1 MKNITEFNNSW
12 VTTERPNNL
21 QKNEFHYNYPQLEMT
36 MDNFL
41 NYITKNLDPEEVDIW
56 FKVNN
61 IIPEKMELYYDLSHT
76 LFILIKKTYLG
87 NSESTSETKV
97 EMTEEDNLK
106 HFEWCW
112 KKTIEN
118 FRKENINF
126 QEEGEHHD
134 YFLSLFNEIYYK
146 QQREAF
152 RDSIDV
158 FFVDLFNREKPFTQ
172 VDLDLIYNIYKTL
185 DKNLIL

>member
-1 MKNITEFNNSW
+1 
-12 VTTERPNNL
+12 
-21 QKNEFHYNYPQLEMT
+21 MT

-61 IIPEKMELYYDLSHT
+61 IIPEKMELYYDLAHS
-76 LFILIKKTYLG
+76 LYLLIKKTYLG
-87 NSESTSETKV
+87 DTENNLETKV
-97 EMTEEDNLK
+97 EMNEEENLL
-106 HFEWCW
+106 HFNWCW

-118 FRKENINF
+118 FKKENVNF
-126 QEEGEHHD
+126 EIDGEHHE
-134 YFLSLFNEIYYK
+134 YLYSLFSEIYYN
-146 QQREAF
+146 QRKGDL
-152 RDSIDV
+152 RNSIDV
-158 FFVDLFNREKPFTQ
+158 FFVDLFSREKPFTQ

>member
-1 MKNITEFNNSW
+1 
-12 VTTERPNNL
+12 
-21 QKNEFHYNYPQLEMT
+21 MT

-61 IIPEKMELYYDLSHT
+61 IIPEKMELYYDLAHS
-76 LFILIKKTYLG
+76 LYLLIKKTYLG
-87 NSESTSETKV
+87 DTENNLETKV
-97 EMTEEDNLK
+97 EMNEEENLL
-106 HFEWCW
+106 HFNWCW

-118 FRKENINF
+118 FKKENVNF
-126 QEEGEHHD
+126 EIDGEHHE
-134 YFLSLFNEIYYK
+134 YLYSLFNEIYYNK
-146 QQREAF
+146 RKGDL
-152 RDSIDV
+152 RNSIDV
-158 FFVDLFNREKPFTQ
+158 FFVDLFSREKPFTQ